1 MRARTTTRLRWA
13 TTLLVVLA
21 PLAVLA
27 CTPSP
32 EPADATAALAAS
44 GACGNLRPGP
54 AEPPAGAVVVDPA
67 VTGDLQAKTK
77 ANPPGTTFWLRPGTH
92 TLGTDEFDQVLPK
105 DGNTYTGAPG
115 AVVDGRNTNRYAFTG
130 KASKV
135 TIEHLTVTGFDAP
148 DNEGVVNHDSGADWL
163 IRSNLLTD
171 NRGAA
176 MMAGARQVMTGN
188 CLKDNGQYGLNACCG
203 DVTDLVLEG
212 NEFVGNNADD
222 VESKYADGC
231 GCTGAMKFWE
241 VDGADIRGN
250 WIHGNR
256 GPGIW
261 ADTNNNDFLIENNL
275 IENNDGTAIFYET
288 SYNATIRGNTLK
300 RNNLVAGREFVDR
313 DDNFP
318 VAAVYISESG
328 GDARVPAR
336 TDKIDIYDNTFE
348 DNWSGVTLWEN
359 ADRFCNSPANSSTG
373 VCTLIVGDVAKCA
386 PPGIRTEPLL
396 SDCRWKTQ
404 NVQIHGNRFDV
415 NPRAIDCQAM
425 CARMAVLS
433 NYGSSPDWSPYQ
445 GEVIPEAITSR
456 QNNRWYGNSYT
467 GPWTFIAHDASRLV
481 EQVEWQGP
489 AYRQDAGST
498 FAVGGGN

>member
-1 MRARTTTRLRWA
+1 MTARARWA
-13 TTLLVVLA
+13 TVLLGVLSPLVVLG
-21 PLAVLA
+21 
-27 CTPSP
+27 CTPSAG
-32 EPADATAALAAS
+32 PANTTVALTAHGTCSSLP
-44 GACGNLRPGP
+44 PGP
-54 AEPPAGAVVVDPA
+54 AQPPAGAVVVDPA

-77 ANPPGTTFWLRPGTH
+77 ASPPGTTFWLAPGGH
-92 TLGTDEFDQVLPK
+92 TLGTDEYDQVAPK
-105 DGNTYTGAPG
+105 DGDRYVGAPG
-115 AVVDGRNTNRYAFTG
+115 AVVDGRDTNRYAFTG
-130 KASKV
+130 KASRV
-135 TIEHLTVTGFDAP
+135 TIENLTVTGFRAP

-163 IRSNLLTD
+163 IQSNLVTD
-171 NRGAA
+171 NRGAG
-176 MMAGARQVMTGN
+176 MMAGARQVMKNN
-188 CLKDNGQYGLNACCG
+188 CLKDNGQYGLNGCCG
-203 DVTDLVLEG
+203 DVTDIVLEG

-222 VESKYADGC
+222 VESKYPEGC

-250 WIHGNR
+250 WIHYNR

-288 SYNATIRGNTLK
+288 SYNAIIRDNTLK
-300 RNNLVAGREFVDR
+300 RNNLVGGREFVDR

-318 VAAVYISESG
+318 VAAIYISESG
-328 GDARVPAR
+328 GEPRVPAR
-336 TDKIDIYDNTFE
+336 TDKIDIYGNDLT

-373 VCTLIVGDVAKCA
+373 TCTLVVKDVGKCS
-386 PPGIRTEPLL
+386 PPGILTDPLR

-404 NVQIHGNRFDV
+404 NVQIHDNRFAVD
-415 NPRAIDCQAM
+415 PKSIGCQAM

-445 GEVIPEAITSR
+445 GDLVPKAITFDQR
-456 QNNRWYGNSYT
+456 NRWYDNHYV
-467 GPWTFIAHDASRLV
+467 GPWTFVTHDAS
-481 EQVEWQGP
+481 QVVDQLAWQGG
-489 AYRQDAGST
+489 AYRQDQGST